1 MEKMSVLI
9 APADSTLTFN
19 SNHLIESPDH
29 ELYAVSAQPSRL
41 LTSWPEPRDSRIVI
55 IFCSLCRL
63 SCHIG
68 TMLGSLSRE
77 IRVKT
82 QDLIYRIFPKSSDL
96 YVLIQYLS

>member
-19 SNHLIESPDH
+19 SNYLIECLDH

-55 IFCSLCRL
+55 IIFFCSLCRL

-68 TMLGSLSRE
+68 TMLGSLERE
-77 IRVKT
+77 MRVKT
-82 QDLIYRIFPKSSDL
+82 
-96 YVLIQYLS
+96 